1 MSGGLL
7 PSIILFIGI
16 SLLLSI
22 FCYELKRY
30 SKIPVSTSLIILGIA
45 FREIGPYLGQL
56 NYVIEEVIHIDPH
69 VISFAFFPILIFESS
84 FAIDWYTIRKEF
96 WQIIPLATTVVVSCS
111 ALTALSLQYIFSYDY
126 HFNDLFLIGVIL
138 SATDHIAVEALLK
151 EIFASDTLET
161 LIGGETMFND
171 ATVLVLFEV
180 LIKQNTGLEGF
191 EESVLLFIRLTFG
204 GLAMGLAFSIVMSF
218 VLKRTLNDFFIE
230 FNVVLV
236 GAYLLFWICEYG
248 KVHFSGALALVS
260 YGLFMSAYGKTLIS
274 PSVEEKL
281 KELLE
286 LLSRNV
292 ESLVFIIAG
301 MLFANI
307 SINESSELDTKD
319 YWILFVLFPL
329 TYFIRFI
336 VLLVH
341 YPILK
346 YFGYGLTWKELI
358 VLCFAGMK
366 GVISVALALIASH
379 DDHFEGHIKAL
390 INYFGIGIAGLSII
404 VGGPATRFFVKYLGL
419 EDMTVVQENMLIGVT
434 GALVENINNKIEEL
448 RKHKE
453 SNLVNWD
460 KVNYSI
466 GTQELIKTIIKK
478 TKHGHDFI
486 RIHAMDDSQELLK
499 GYMKKYTARIEDLKV
514 EMRKRY
520 LATLK
525 GLYWEKFEEGLCHG
539 ETVLKLMDSAMISI
553 DKENEQMNDWEYAMK
568 LIYSD
573 RLVRLF
579 KKMAK
584 YPIVGNYFRKQ
595 LYKQVILAYD
605 AANNFV
611 KCHEETEELI
621 DEMEIDTDKEVFA
634 AVIKE
639 AHRQVKEC
647 EKFMKI
653 YIIDC
658 YPEVLAEVQ
667 TKRSCKMLLYTQRE
681 LISEIYEHG
690 VIKELE
696 YESLISAI
704 DSSIKTVTFQGIP
717 SLPILKDILKYRFT
731 EATTE
736 EINSLIG
743 KIKEFE
749 FETGHTFFIE
759 GEEADGAFLIIR
771 GRVNE
776 TSSWIDQEL
785 IIGNI
790 VGVQHLLEEFSM
802 RYTST
807 AKAITHGVAAHIPKE
822 ILKLPGFIED
832 MYSEASEELILL
844 NRKRYG
850 LEGVS
855 EKTIIQVMDQSQVKT
870 FVTGKAH
877 TFIDGALVM
886 KGKVFNDEQV
896 WIIKPKNKKRIIK
909 ENCIVLEL
917 PKNFYLS
924 FDKLQGMGKAF
935 ERFCAGD
942 GDKPRIKVDELDDDL
957 ESKLDDSSMHGSDFG
972 VLKLKSAK
980 GGY

>member
-1 MSGGLL
+1 MSGVLL
-7 PSIILFIGI
+7 TSIVLFIGI

-22 FCYELKRY
+22 FCYELKRHL
-30 SKIPVSTSLIILGIA
+30 KIPVSTSLIILGII
-45 FREIGPYLGQL
+45 FREVGPYIGQL
-56 NYVIEEVIHIDPH
+56 KYVVEEVIHIDPH
-69 VISFAFFPILIFESS
+69 VISFAFFPVLIFEAS
-84 FAIDWYTIRKEF
+84 FGIDWYTIKKEF

-111 ALTALSLQYIFSYDY
+111 ALTALSLRYIFSYDY
-126 HFNDLFLIGVIL
+126 PFNDLFLIGVIL

-151 EIFASDTLET
+151 EIFASDTFET

-180 LIKQNTGLEGF
+180 LIKKNTGISGF
-191 EESVLLFIRLTFG
+191 EDSVVLFFRLVFG

-230 FNVVLV
+230 FNITIIA
-236 GAYLLFWICEYG
+236 AYLLFWICEYG

-274 PSVEEKL
+274 PSVEERL

-301 MLFANI
+301 ILFANI

-319 YWILFVLFPL
+319 YYVLFILFPL
-329 TYFIRFI
+329 TYLIRFV

-341 YPILK
+341 FPVLR
-346 YFGYGLTWKELI
+346 YFGYGLSWKELI

-366 GVISVALALIASH
+366 GVISVGLALIASH
-379 DDHFEGHIKAL
+379 DDHFEGHTKAL

-404 VGGPATRFFVKYLGL
+404 LGGPATRFFVKVLGL
-419 EDMTVVQENMLIGVT
+419 EEMTPVQENMLIGVT
-434 GALVENINNKIEEL
+434 SALAENIENQIEEL

-460 KVNYSI
+460 KVNSSI
-466 GTQELIKTIIKK
+466 GTRYLIESIIKK
-478 TKHGHDFI
+478 TQNGKNYLKVHSLN
-486 RIHAMDDSQELLK
+486 DSKELLHGFMRK
-499 GYMKKYTARIEDLKV
+499 TTVRQEDLKI

-539 ETVLKLMDSAMISI
+539 ETALVLMDSAMISI
-553 DKENEQMNDWEYAMK
+553 DKENEEMNDWQYAHQ
-568 LIYSD
+568 LIYNEFLVKMFK
-573 RLVRLF
+573 RLSKSPVMG
-579 KKMAK
+579 K
-584 YPIVGNYFRKQ
+584 IFRKM
-595 LYKQVILAYD
+595 LYKKIILAYD
-605 AANNFV
+605 AANNFI

-621 DEMEIDTDKEVFA
+621 DKMEIDTDKNVFK

-639 AHRQVKEC
+639 AHRQVREC

-667 TKRSCKMLLYTQRE
+667 TKRSCKILLYTQRE
-681 LISEIYEHG
+681 LISEIYEDG
-690 VIKELE
+690 LIKELE

-704 DSSIKTVTFQGIP
+704 DSSIKAVTFQGIP
-717 SLPILKDILKYRFT
+717 SLPILKDILTYRFT
-731 EATTE
+731 TASSE
-736 EINSLIG
+736 EILTLIS
-743 KIKEFE
+743 KSHEFE
-749 FETGHTFFIE
+749 FASGHVFFSE
-759 GEEADGAFLIIR
+759 GQEANGAYLIIR

-776 TSSWIDQEL
+776 FSTWIDQEL

-802 RYTST
+802 KYAST

-822 ILKLPGFIED
+822 IVGLSGFVED
-832 MYSEASEELILL
+832 MYSEAAEEMILL
-844 NRKRYG
+844 NKKRYG
-850 LEGVS
+850 LEGINSNV
-855 EKTIIQVMDQSQVKT
+855 ILQVMEQSKVEC
-870 FVTGKAH
+870 FSEGKSH
-877 TFIDGALVM
+877 VFTDGALIM
-886 KGKVFNDEQV
+886 KGMVELKDKSV
-896 WIIKPKNKKRIIK
+896 WIIKPKNKKRK
-909 ENCIVLEL
+909 VLQHLIVLLL
-917 PKNFYLS
+917 PKNFYLCY
-924 FDKLQGMGKAF
+924 DENEGMGKAF
-935 ERFCAGD
+935 EKFCGKNSEEDA
-942 GDKPRIKVDELDDDL
+942 IEDL
-957 ESKLDDSSMHGSDFG
+957 ESKIDDSSFILSGSEMMRY
-972 VLKLKSAK
+972 KA
-980 GGY
+980 